1 MDRVLRKELRQ
12 AEKEKKRCKKQYPDW
27 EDNEYNCG
35 PLKYVWGVQSNS
47 QDATNFYQLTDL
59 DIYYNRD
66 TTKYILGL
74 ETLYVFETNQARLDY
89 LDNLLFRFYNY
100 LRDQFDSTV
109 DPFHLYQYN
118 NGNLFE
124 ADSLTELYYK
134 FKIFVKGYQL
144 L

>member
-1 MDRVLRKELRQ
+1 MRVSLLKELKHARKER
-12 AEKEKKRCKKQYPDW
+12 KRCKKRYPDW

-35 PLKYVWGVQSNS
+35 PLKYIWGIQSNG
-47 QDATNFYQLTDL
+47 QDADNFYQLTDL

-66 TTKYILGL
+66 TNKYMLGL
-74 ETLYVFETNQARLDY
+74 ETIYIFDNNQARRDY
-89 LDNLLFRFYNY
+89 LENLGTRFYEY
-100 LRDQFDSTV
+100 MKDKFDSTV
-109 DPFHLYQYN
+109 DPFHLYKYN
-118 NGNLFE
+118 DGNLFQ